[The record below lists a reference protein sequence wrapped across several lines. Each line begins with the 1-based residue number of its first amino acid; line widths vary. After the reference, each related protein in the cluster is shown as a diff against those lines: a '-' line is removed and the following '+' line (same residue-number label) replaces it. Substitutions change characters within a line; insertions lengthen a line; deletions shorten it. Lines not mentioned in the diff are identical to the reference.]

1 MTEHNEQYV
10 RMTREPVAKLILS
23 LSAPTI
29 LSMLV
34 TSIYNIADTYFVSK
48 IGTSASGAIGVV
60 LAVMAMLQAVGFT
73 IGMGGA
79 SQVSIFLG
87 EEKQEQADEYAVSAI
102 VMSVVFGVV
111 FMIVGLWWKAPLMK
125 LLGSTPTILPYAITY
140 STYIFIASPFMC
152 TSFVLNNLLRAEGKA
167 KLAMIGIL
175 SGGVLNV
182 FLAPVLIF
190 GCSLG
195 IAGAGISTAVGQGIS
210 CGILLYWFLAK
221 KTTIAF
227 SLGKLAKRPKTYIE
241 ILKNGIPSF
250 FRQGLASVATVLV
263 NQEAAEYS
271 DAVVAGMSIVN
282 RIFLFL
288 FSIAIGFVQGY
299 NPVVG
304 YNYGAEKKRRVKK
317 AFVFTFWV
325 GTIGMSILGVGT
337 YLFAEDMI
345 NWFLGQDREAVAI
358 GTDALRYQ
366 CFALPLITITVLCN
380 MTYQAMGRPFSSTL
394 MASCRQG
401 IFFLPAIYL
410 LPRMFGVRGIELAQ
424 PVADIVTA
432 LCCLPF
438 LFYFFKLIKRR

>member
-1 MTEHNEQYV
+1 MAEHNEQYV
-10 RMTREPVAKLILS
+10 RMTQEPVSKLILS
-23 LSAPTI
+23 LSGPTI

-34 TSIYNIADTYFVSK
+34 TSIYNMADTYFVSK
-48 IGTSASGAIGVV
+48 IGISASGAIGVV
-60 LAVMAMLQAVGFT
+60 LSVMAMLQAVGFT
-73 IGMGGA
+73 VGMGSA

-87 EEKQEQADEYAVSAI
+87 EEKKEQADEYAVSAI
-102 VMSVVFGVV
+102 LMSAVIGTV
-111 FMIVGLWWKAPLMK
+111 FMAAGLFWKAPLMEM
-125 LLGSTPTILPYAITY
+125 LGSTPTILPYAITY

-195 IAGAGISTAVGQGIS
+195 IAGAGISTAVGQIVS

-221 KTTIAF
+221 KTNITF

-263 NQEAAEYS
+263 NQAAAEYS

-288 FSIAIGFVQGY
+288 FSIVIGFVQGY

-304 YNYGAEKKRRVKK
+304 YNYGAEKSK
-317 AFVFTFWV
+317 
-325 GTIGMSILGVGT
+325 
-337 YLFAEDMI
+337 E
-345 NWFLGQDREAVAI
+345 
-358 GTDALRYQ
+358 
-366 CFALPLITITVLCN
+366 
-380 MTYQAMGRPFSSTL
+380 
-394 MASCRQG
+394 
-401 IFFLPAIYL
+401 
-410 LPRMFGVRGIELAQ
+410 
-424 PVADIVTA
+424 
-432 LCCLPF
+432 
-438 LFYFFKLIKRR
+438 

>member
-10 RMTREPVAKLILS
+10 RMTQEPVSKLILS
-23 LSAPTI
+23 LSGPTI

-34 TSIYNIADTYFVSK
+34 TSIYNMADTYFVSK

-60 LAVMAMLQAVGFT
+60 LSVMAMLQAVGFT
-73 IGMGGA
+73 IGMGSA
-79 SQVSIFLG
+79 SQVSVLLG
-87 EEKQEQADEYAVSAI
+87 EEKTEQAEEYAVSAI
-102 VMSVVFGVV
+102 IMSAVIGII
-111 FMIVGLWWKAPLMK
+111 FMAAGLYWKVPLMK
-125 LLGSTPTILPYAITY
+125 MLGSTPTILPYANTY
-140 STYIFIASPFMC
+140 SGYIFIASPFMC

-182 FLAPVLIF
+182 LLAPILIF

-195 IAGAGISTAVGQGIS
+195 ISGAGISTAVGQVVS
-210 CGILLYWFLAK
+210 CVILLYWFLAK
-221 KTTIAF
+221 KTTLTF
-227 SLGKLAKRPKTYIE
+227 SFEKLSKQPKVYIE

-263 NQEAAEYS
+263 NQTAAEYS

-288 FSIAIGFVQGY
+288 ISIVIGFVQGY

-337 YLFAEDMI
+337 YVFAENVI
-345 NWFLGQDREAVAI
+345 TWFLGQDREAVRI
-358 GTDALRYQ
+358 GTEALQYQ

-380 MTYQAMGRPFSSTL
+380 MTYQAMKRPISSTF

-401 IFFLPAIYL
+401 IFFLPAVYI
-410 LPRMFGVRGIELAQ
+410 LPKMWGIKGIELVQ
-424 PVADIVTA
+424 PVADVLTS

-438 LFYFFKLIKRR
+438 LYYFFKLVKRR

>member
-1 MTEHNEQYV
+1 MTENMDNSMILRINELA
-10 RMTREPVAKLILS
+10 RKAKAEGL
-23 LSAPTI
+23 TE
-29 LSMLV
+29 
-34 TSIYNIADTYFVSK
+34 
-48 IGTSASGAIGVV
+48 
-60 LAVMAMLQAVGFT
+60 
-73 IGMGGA
+73 
-79 SQVSIFLG
+79 

-111 FMIVGLWWKAPLMK
+111 FMIAGLWWKAPLMK

-304 YNYGAEKKRRVKK
+304 YNYGASNDNELKNIFKKSMSFIVVAGVALTIVAYALSGPLSTVFVGYDEKLLELTKH
-317 AFVFTFWV
+317 AFKLYAFSFLFC
-325 GTIGMSILGVGT
+325 GFGIFIFLSILFGERKFCEVKVSRKFRPKVARFSGPIKIFD
-337 YLFAEDMI
+337 FA
-345 NWFLGQDREAVAI
+345 NG
-358 GTDALRYQ
+358 
-366 CFALPLITITVLCN
+366 
-380 MTYQAMGRPFSSTL
+380 
-394 MASCRQG
+394 
-401 IFFLPAIYL
+401 
-410 LPRMFGVRGIELAQ
+410 
-424 PVADIVTA
+424 
-432 LCCLPF
+432 
-438 LFYFFKLIKRR
+438 

>member
-111 FMIVGLWWKAPLMK
+111 FMIAGLWWKAPLMK

-210 CGILLYWFLAK
+210 CGILLYWF
-221 KTTIAF
+221 F
-227 SLGKLAKRPKTYIE
+227 
-241 ILKNGIPSF
+241 
-250 FRQGLASVATVLV
+250 LV
-263 NQEAAEYS
+263 YFYW
-271 DAVVAGMSIVN
+271 
-282 RIFLFL
+282 FLFFIHFLHRFCFYLVFICFNRWFFFYLYILCRYIVFFIINHDFHPVTFYCNHIKFLSAGNHRNHFTFRIGL
-288 FSIAIGFVQGY
+288 FSYLQTIRIY
-299 NPVVG
+299 NC
-304 YNYGAEKKRRVKK
+304 YRR
-317 AFVFTFWV
+317 
-325 GTIGMSILGVGT
+325 
-337 YLFAEDMI
+337 
-345 NWFLGQDREAVAI
+345 
-358 GTDALRYQ
+358 
-366 CFALPLITITVLCN
+366 
-380 MTYQAMGRPFSSTL
+380 
-394 MASCRQG
+394 
-401 IFFLPAIYL
+401 
-410 LPRMFGVRGIELAQ
+410 
-424 PVADIVTA
+424 
-432 LCCLPF
+432 
-438 LFYFFKLIKRR
+438 YFF